1 MKTKLATL
9 LLLSTLIT
17 TFLSIGNVSA
27 QTKSS
32 SWQQAHPAVQLNV
45 PKQLRGTYYM
55 FNKTKSFSK
64 GLYNVKKI
72 QKYGFIDQS
81 MMLNGQVI
89 FSSFRDDDFYLIGK
103 AKSTTFRLGHFY
115 SYNQLLSSNKT
126 DKIIRIHKVR
136 YKGKW
141 VKAISIKSVNN
152 KKATLY
158 FNKKIKKQRT
168 TTNVAYKLRWQD
180 TKAVK

>member
-1 MKTKLATL
+1 MKTKLVTL

-115 SYNQLLSSNKT
+115 SYNQLLS
-126 DKIIRIHKVR
+126 
-136 YKGKW
+136 
-141 VKAISIKSVNN
+141 AIKLTKLSASIK
-152 KKATLY
+152 Y
-158 FNKKIKKQRT
+158 GIKE
-168 TTNVAYKLRWQD
+168 NGLKLL
-180 TKAVK
+180 ALNL